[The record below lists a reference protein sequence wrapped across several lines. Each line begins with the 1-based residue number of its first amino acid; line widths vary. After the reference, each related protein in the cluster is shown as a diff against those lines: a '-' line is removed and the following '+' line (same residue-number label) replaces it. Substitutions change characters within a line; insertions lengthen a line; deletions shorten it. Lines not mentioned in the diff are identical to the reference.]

1 MVSLSVTLE
10 PMDGFTVINRHTS
23 DDLPPH
29 IKGTAFWITHETWP
43 SRYYYTE
50 PNQQPAPV
58 ELINNTWHLL
68 HWSSTI
74 CQFGTHELYCITP
87 LQNSFGLGYW
97 HQSEPSHPLY
107 QEPTSNTTP
116 TTPTNMSTYHAPP
129 PEISDS
135 DHEMERVP
143 SPISESKKPWGL
155 AMHVPIKVDNTLKPT
170 IQGPTIGTITAAF
183 DIVPSL
189 QGSLPLDPPSEPP
202 TMSVNIT
209 TTSPA
214 LNVPNRGMQ
223 GVPPAIFDGMQ
234 SRADEFWSQ
243 FCCYKLVN
251 WAHKSMTKTLW
262 QGTHGTHIYIQGPMI
277 ND

>member
-1 MVSLSVTLE
+1 MALTSLVFHYLSVWYTWIVL
-10 PMDGFTVINRHTS
+10 HHSTS
-23 DDLPPH
+23 ELLWTWVLAPVWTQSPLVPRTH
-29 IKGTAFWITHETWP
+29 IKHH
-43 SRYYYTE
+43 SY
-50 PNQQPAPV
+50 
-58 ELINNTWHLL
+58 H
-68 HWSSTI
+68 
-74 CQFGTHELYCITP
+74 
-87 LQNSFGLGYW
+87 
-97 HQSEPSHPLY
+97 
-107 QEPTSNTTP
+107 
-116 TTPTNMSTYHAPP
+116 PTNMSTYHAPP

-143 SPISESKKPWGL
+143 SPISENKKTWGL

-170 IQGPTIGTITAAF
+170 TQGPTIGTITAAF